1 MKIAVLSALVLFS
14 AVTTSLHAKP
24 YSYVEQQQFGA
35 SYQSIQTAGD
45 FLLAVA
51 ADSNY
56 IDLYD
61 KTATGQTKPQQ
72 RFSFSSRVNAA
83 VWSAGYL
90 VVAQNQSLGFYQLDN
105 SGQLLLRFS
114 WADKAASSLAQSGS
128 YLAVQGPAGVE
139 VFLWKNGQPEL
150 HQLFAKPTGYYQA
163 QMRIEQNQLLLAW
176 QYSYSGA
183 EVKIQKIDLNSL
195 QSSDTELSA
204 VADLSLLSPEQFIYR
219 DRQNKYLWMG
229 WNGQQWQPKNQAD
242 YLMDL
247 QTPGLLFLK
256 DDKIYNYGAG
266 LGRAKVLQLLKLDNN
281 TIAIESMPVAE
292 ESHCTAVATE
302 GQNWF
307 CLGATGARQLNWNAL
322 FPTARPDIFSHRQ
335 AFTGMTAT
343 DQKLFVRGSTAVYG
357 LSASEPDFSA
367 ELFKDNSSIADMLAV
382 KNKVLVRNNAGQIIQ
397 FAEQQGQWQAEA
409 QSTVSQGWSP
419 SVRYWQSSEDL
430 LIVNGSFTEQAFSLY
445 PAGAADILNTSPVQ
459 IPWASLILPGNAK
472 VLDISM
478 YQLEGDWLLFEA
490 LTESGPQ
497 NISYA
502 VYAVQLDSVTHQIK
516 GSVQAVTSALIQPGR
531 QKHSM
536 TSYKG
541 RFYLQQVGAG
551 RGIEVFS
558 PDNGIIKRLGGFG
571 AEDELANC
579 GQADLSVTD
588 DLLISS
594 PGSATGGTDLCL
606 FDLSANPVAP
616 VSLGALALPWF
627 NSTPDYRSAV
637 QVAKLGEYLIAG
649 QIADGRTLLLK
660 QNYAPQ
666 LRQLVSAIDKNSA
679 ATLVANSVDPESD
692 PVVLSLSTLPLH
704 GKVTLNG
711 TEIWYQPDANYAGQD
726 QFTVTSADSQQNFS
740 QQQFQIEIRATN
752 GQPQFSDSSYNA
764 QEGVTFTTRLNAMDP
779 DGDLLSYAITVQPTK
794 GSATISATGQLSYL
808 ATSAGSD
815 SMKVRVSDPSGL
827 TAEATL
833 TFSIGAKATPG
844 TDNSAGSGGGGG
856 AIHWVWGVLLSLSWL
871 GRRRWG
877 KD

>member
-1 MKIAVLSALVLFS
+1 MKTAVISALVLFS
-14 AVTTSLHAKP
+14 AVTTLVHATP
-24 YSYVEQQQFGA
+24 YSYVEQKQFGA
-35 SYQSIQTAGD
+35 SYQSIQPAGN

-61 KTATGQTKPQQ
+61 KTATGQTKPQH
-72 RFSFSSRVNAA
+72 RFSFSSKVNAA
-83 VWSAGYL
+83 IWSAGYL
-90 VVAQNQSLGFYQLDN
+90 VVAQSRSVGFYQLD
-105 SGQLLLRFS
+105 SAGQLLLKFS
-114 WADKAASSLAQSGS
+114 WADKAASSLAQSGP
-128 YLAVQGPAGVE
+128 YLAVQGQAGVE
-139 VFLWKNGQPEL
+139 VFLWKNDQPEL
-150 HQLFAKPTGYYQA
+150 HQLFAKPAGYYQA
-163 QMRIEQNQLLLAW
+163 DMRIEQNQLLLAW
-176 QYSYSGA
+176 QYSYVGA
-183 EVKIQKIDLNSL
+183 EVKIQKIDLSSL
-195 QSSDTELSA
+195 RSSTTELAA
-204 VADLSLLSPEQFIYR
+204 VADLSLLSPEQFIYL
-219 DRQNKYLWMG
+219 DMQNKYLWMSWDGQG
-229 WNGQQWQPKNQAD
+229 WVAKNQAD
-242 YLMDL
+242 YLKDL

-266 LGRAKVLQLLKLDNN
+266 LGREKTVQLLKLDNN
-281 TIAIESMPVAE
+281 TIAIESMPLAE

-302 GQNWF
+302 GQSWF
-307 CLGATGARQLNWNAL
+307 CLGATGARQLNWNSL
-322 FPTARPDIFSHRQ
+322 FPSAGPDIFSHTQ
-335 AFTGMTAT
+335 AFKGMTAAE
-343 DQKLFVRGSTAVYG
+343 KLLFVRGSTAVYG
-357 LSASEPDFSA
+357 LSASEPEFSA
-367 ELFKDNSSIADMLAV
+367 ELFKDSSSIADMLAV
-382 KNKVLVRNNAGQIIQ
+382 KNKVLVRNNAGQLIQ
-397 FAEQQGQWQAEA
+397 FAEQQGQWQGQA
-409 QSTVSQGWSP
+409 QSTASRAWSP
-419 SVRYWQSSEDL
+419 SVRYWQSTEDL
-430 LIVNGSFTEQAFSLY
+430 VIINGGFTEQAFAIY
-445 PAGAADILNTSPVQ
+445 PAGSADILNTSPVQ
-459 IPWASLILPGNAK
+459 IPWASLILPDNAK

-478 YQLEGDWLLFEA
+478 FQLDVDWLLFEA
-490 LTESGPQ
+490 LIESGPQ
-497 NISYA
+497 STSYA
-502 VYAVQLDSVTHQIK
+502 VYAVQLDPVTHQLK

-571 AEDELANC
+571 AEDALANC
-579 GQADLSVTD
+579 GQADLRVTD

-616 VSLGALALPWF
+616 LSLGALALPWF

-660 QNYAPQ
+660 QNYAPK
-666 LRQLVSAIDKNSA
+666 LRQLVRIMDKNSA
-679 ATLVANSVDPESD
+679 ATLVASSVDPESD

-711 TEIWYQPDANYAGQD
+711 TEIWYQPDRDYAGQD
-726 QFTVTSADSQQNFS
+726 QFTLTSSDSQQNFS

-779 DGDLLSYAITVQPTK
+779 DGDSLSYAITAQPTK
-794 GSATISATGQLSYL
+794 GSVTISATGQLSYL

-815 SMKVRVSDPSGL
+815 TMKVRVSDPSGL

-833 TFSIGAKATPG
+833 TFSISAKATQG

-856 AIHWVWGVLLSLSWL
+856 AIHWVCGLLLSWLWL
-871 GRRRWG
+871 GRRR
-877 KD
+877 